1 MLLRNTEYP
10 LYGSIPVKCSPDMI
24 IHLFNT
30 FIIINNGESVKKRKD
45 PGQSPRQSLHLGW
58 EERPLPEPKKVQ
70 TVWKEKM
77 RPGAVL
83 EGGVGHILQ
92 AYP

>member
-1 MLLRNTEYP
+1 
-10 LYGSIPVKCSPDMI
+10 MI
-24 IHLFNT
+24 ICLCNA

-58 EERPLPEPKKVQ
+58 EEQPLLEPKKVQ
-70 TVWKEKM
+70 TLRREKM